1 MQKPE
6 VVLDSSCI
14 LALDAISV
22 LPKLAF
28 LFSRVLLPKAVRR
41 ELFRRRATKNRIRTL
56 LREYAFIARC
66 DDYDQTAV
74 DVLLAERRVRGQKDR
89 GEAESVIQASKR
101 AAAIVIDDPWG
112 RKLAERFS
120 LQFGGTIWILQRF
133 HTVGL
138 RSAFQV
144 RSDFATLLQRNFR
157 LPREA
162 INAFLKEIGQE
173 PIKPSGG
180 G

>member
-1 MQKPE
+1 MRKPE

-22 LPKLAF
+22 LPLLAS

-41 ELFRRRATKNRIRTL
+41 ELFRRRATKNRIRAL
-56 LREYAFIARC
+56 LREYAFIAHC

-89 GEAESVIQASKR
+89 GEAESVVQASKQ
-101 AAAIVIDDPWG
+101 AAAIIIDDPWG
-112 RKLAERFS
+112 RKLAEKFS
-120 LQFGGTIWILQRF
+120 LQFGGTIWILRRL
-133 HTVGL
+133 HGVGL
-138 RSAFQV
+138 LSAPDV
-144 RSDFATLLQRNFR
+144 RSGFETLLQRSFR

-162 INAFLKEIGQE
+162 INALLKEIGQE
-173 PIKPSGG
+173 PIKASGG